1 MDETTTT
8 RKTCEAKLKQTLYA
22 TATGW
27 PSTEWLRC
35 GQVVGVRP
43 VAGGFACSTPS
54 HVEKVI
60 WQHAG
65 DSK

>member
-8 RKTCEAKLKQTLYA
+8 RKTCEAKLRQTLYA
-22 TATGW
+22 VNGW

-43 VAGGFACSTPS
+43 VAGGFACSR
-54 HVEKVI
+54 HVEVVV
-60 WQHAG
+60 WQRIG
-65 DSK
+65 Q